1 MSAFDQ
7 LQVARQVS
15 LHRAVPVGE
24 EHLASFCRRDGQR
37 QLGVHATAEEF
48 EAADPLVELGL
59 GGIDE
64 LAGDLI
70 DRPVGLAG
78 DLVEEL
84 GVHASQRT
92 EGV

>member
-1 MSAFDQ
+1 MS
-7 LQVARQVS
+7 
-15 LHRAVPVGE
+15 VGE
-24 EHLASFCRRDGQR
+24 EHLASFRRRHGQR
-37 QLGVHATAEEF
+37 QLGVDATAEEF
-48 EAADPLVELGL
+48 EAADPFVELGL

-70 DRPVGLAG
+70 DRPVGPAG

-92 EGV
+92 